1 MREMEMY
8 AHDDLVTTARKYAEY
23 GNTAANTAARRSPT
37 IIMGPLLRDA
47 VPIPGKVQPG
57 TRGTIISQ
65 QPPEVLFIE
74 LVPVF
79 SFCSFDGSNKVFEG
93 I

>member
-47 VPIPGKVQPG
+47 VPIPGKG
-57 TRGTIISQ
+57 TARHEGNH
-65 QPPEVLFIE
+65 
-74 LVPVF
+74 
-79 SFCSFDGSNKVFEG
+79 NKSTAARSA
-93 I
+93 IY

>member
-37 IIMGPLLRDA
+37 IMGPLLRDA
-47 VPIPGKVQPG
+47 VPIPGKG
-57 TRGTIISQ
+57 TARH
-65 QPPEVLFIE
+65 
-74 LVPVF
+74 
-79 SFCSFDGSNKVFEG
+79 
-93 I
+93 

>member
-1 MREMEMY
+1 MY

-37 IIMGPLLRDA
+37 IMGPLLRDA
-47 VPIPGKVQPG
+47 VPIPGKG
-57 TRGTIISQ
+57 TARHEGNHNKSTAARGGRSAIYW
-65 QPPEVLFIE
+65 

-79 SFCSFDGSNKVFEG
+79 SFCSYDGSNKVFEG